1 MKSVYIA
8 VLFSALMLASMLANV
23 SACELRR
30 RGDCC
35 YNNGFK
41 CCIVNNSGRQS
52 CKPVSGSNINII
64 LNS

>member
-8 VLFSALMLASMLANV
+8 VLFSALVLASMLDNF

-35 YNNGFK
+35 YNNGLK

-52 CKPVSGSNINII
+52 CKPVSPSNIKI
-64 LNS
+64 